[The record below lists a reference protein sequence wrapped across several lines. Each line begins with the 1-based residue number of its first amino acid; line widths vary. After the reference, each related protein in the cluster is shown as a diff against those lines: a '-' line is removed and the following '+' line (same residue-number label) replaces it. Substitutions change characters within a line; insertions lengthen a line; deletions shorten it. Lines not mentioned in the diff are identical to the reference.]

1 MVGEKRGAKFLNRI
15 ALKATNAPYIFQT
28 EQPPPEAFLELF
40 PISQIKGTALIAV
53 QVMAVITLRENRFV
67 IIAGG
72 SDIGYAAHR

>member
-1 MVGEKRGAKFLNRI
+1 MVGEKRGAKFVNRI
-15 ALKATNAPYIFQT
+15 ALKAANAPYIFQT